1 MRRLLAA
8 ICAALTIAALATA
21 CGNTGSSTP
30 HGTVTAKDH
39 EPARTTW
46 ARQPKYR
53 HVCSTT
59 TRRSGKKTRT
69 SKSCRDVRNG
79 TKRVYHRSR
88 ECWGLDLSTGDHV
101 CVTAAKWIKTRVGD
115 HI

>member
-8 ICAALTIAALATA
+8 VCTALTIAALATA
-21 CGNTGSSTP
+21 CGSAHATP

-46 ARQPKYR
+46 TRQPKYR
-53 HVCSTT
+53 HVCTT
-59 TRRSGKKTRT
+59 STRRSSKKTRT
-69 SKSCRDVRNG
+69 ARTCRDVRNG
-79 TKRVYHRSR
+79 TKRVAHRSR

-101 CVTAAKWIKTRVGD
+101 CVTASKWVKTRVGD
-115 HI
+115 RY